1 MRPPV
6 RWTLLVA
13 LLLAAT
19 PAGAPARADDTPQP
33 FARGSWQ
40 ALRAAHAGKPTIVHI
55 WGLTC
60 APCLVE
66 MPTWAAL
73 KRERPTVDLVLIAA
87 DPVPEDPRRAAGA
100 LATAGL
106 TGIESWI
113 FADRFAARLR
123 YEIDPRWRGELPH
136 TVLIARDGAVTTLP
150 GVADMAQVRAW
161 LAAQK

>member
-6 RWTLLVA
+6 RWALLIV

-19 PAGAPARADDTPQP
+19 PAAAGDTPQP

-40 ALRAAHAGKPTIVHI
+40 ALRAAHAGKPTIVHL

-73 KRERPTVDLVLIAA
+73 KRERPTIDLVLIAA
-87 DPVPEDPRRAAGA
+87 DPVPEDPQRAAGA
-100 LATAGL
+100 LAGAGL
-106 TGIESWI
+106 TGVESWI
-113 FADRFAARLR
+113 FADRFAERLR

-136 TVLIARDGAVTTLP
+136 TVLIDRAGSVTTLP

-161 LAAQK
+161 LAVQK